1 MSRADGRGMSDLR
14 TIEVDTKIQ
23 TNPEGS
29 LLYRCGG
36 TLVLISAS
44 INESIPDW
52 MRDSG
57 KGWVT
62 AEYAMHPRAN
72 PKRQRRDSRKGHID
86 GRSSEIQRL
95 IARSL
100 RAAVR
105 LDLLGPRS
113 ITVDCDVLDAD
124 GGTRTA
130 SVTGGSIALMM
141 VLDGLRKKGLVP
153 EGVLREPIAA
163 ISVGLVDSKL
173 MLDLCY
179 TEDSVAEV
187 DLNVVGTESG
197 SLIEVQ
203 GTAEDAPVSR
213 SQFTEMLDMALASF
227 PKIVQAQHAAI
238 DGLGI
243 DVGKLIG

>member
-1 MSRADGRGMSDLR
+1 MSRADGRQNNDLR
-14 TIEVDTKIQ
+14 PIEVDTQIQ

-130 SVTGGSIALMM
+130 SVTGGCIALMM
-141 VLDGLRKKGLVP
+141 ALDGLRKQGQVP
-153 EGVLREPIAA
+153 AGVLREPISA
-163 ISVGLVDSKL
+163 ISVGLVGATP
-173 MLDLCY
+173 MIDLCY

-187 DLNVVGTESG
+187 DLNVVGTEG
-197 SLIEVQ
+197 GKLIEVQ
-203 GTAEDAPVSR
+203 GTAEDAPVPR
-213 SQFTEMLDMALASF
+213 EQFTQMLDMALASF
-227 PKIVQAQHAAI
+227 PQIMTAQRAACEK
-238 DGLGI
+238 LGI
-243 DVGKLIG
+243 DVAALMS